1 MPIPTPCRAAW
12 AAATLAGLLAA
23 AAPTMVRAAD
33 NANAAVQTLHGV
45 RYEPHTEV
53 GGQKLRLN
61 GAGTRYKAVFKV
73 YTAGLYLEKPARSLQ
88 EIAALPGPK
97 RMSVTML
104 RDIDSS
110 ELGKL
115 FSRGMEDNMER
126 AAFSKLVP
134 GVLRMSQIFTDHKKL
149 LAGETFTVDWIPGHG
164 TQVTVKGQPQGEPF
178 KEPEFFQALLGI
190 WLGPHPADEQLKK
203 ALLGEAS

>member
-45 RYEPHTEV
+45 RYEPHAEV

-88 EIAALPGPK
+88 EIAALPG
-97 RMSVTML
+97 
-104 RDIDSS
+104 
-110 ELGKL
+110 
-115 FSRGMEDNMER
+115 R
-126 AAFSKLVP
+126 A
-134 GVLRMSQIFTDHKKL
+134 R
-149 LAGETFTVDWIPGHG
+149 
-164 TQVTVKGQPQGEPF
+164 
-178 KEPEFFQALLGI
+178 
-190 WLGPHPADEQLKK
+190 
-203 ALLGEAS
+203 

>member
-23 AAPTMVRAAD
+23 AAPAMVRAAD

-45 RYEPHTEV
+45 RYEPHAEV

-149 LAGETFTVDWIPGHG
+149 LAGESFTVDWIPGHG